1 MKSIEVNPVTNAR
14 HDELVRQRA
23 RKILQR
29 QRILMGVKEYV
40 YGALFCLMAVFG
52 FMLESDGRTELVVGI
67 VGMMLTLLVIL
78 LIHFTE
84 EEDEAYGAE

>member
-1 MKSIEVNPVTNAR
+1 MNE
-14 HDELVRQRA
+14 
-23 RKILQR
+23 
-29 QRILMGVKEYV
+29 VKERAEKIVRRQQLFSRFREYI

-52 FMLESDGRTELVVGI
+52 FMLESDGRAELVVGI

>member
-52 FMLESDGRTELVVGI
+52 FMLESDGRVELVIGVI
-67 VGMMLTLLVIL
+67 GMLVTVLVALMIRYL
-78 LIHFTE
+78 E
-84 EEDEAYGAE
+84 EEA

>member
-40 YGALFCLMAVFG
+40 YGVLFCLMAVFG

-67 VGMMLTLLVIL
+67 VGMFLTVLVAL
-78 LIHFTE
+78 GVRYV
-84 EEDEAYGAE
+84 EDETE

>member
-23 RKILQR
+23 RRILQR

-40 YGALFCLMAVFG
+40 YGVLFCLMAVFG

-67 VGMMLTLLVIL
+67 VGMFLTVLVAL
-78 LIHFTE
+78 GVRYV
-84 EEDEAYGAE
+84 EDETE